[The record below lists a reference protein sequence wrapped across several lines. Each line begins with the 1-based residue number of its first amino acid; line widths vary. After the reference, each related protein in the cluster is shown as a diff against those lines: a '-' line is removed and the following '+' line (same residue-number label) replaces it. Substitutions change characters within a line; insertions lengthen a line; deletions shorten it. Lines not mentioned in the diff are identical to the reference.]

1 MRLKT
6 RLTKKLGVKHPILL
20 APMNV
25 MAGGKLAAAVS
36 DAGELEL
43 IGGGYGDANWLELQ
57 YAAAGNAR
65 VGCEFI
71 TWSMARSPELLDQV
85 LAKQQQL

>member
-6 RLTKKLGVKHPILL
+6 RLTEKLGVKHPILL

-25 MAGGKLAAAVS
+25 MAGGKLSAAVS
-36 DAGELEL
+36 DAGGLEL

-57 YAAAGNAR
+57 HAAAGNAR
-65 VGCEFI
+65 VGCDSLPGRWQE
-71 TWSMARSPELLDQV
+71 ARSCSIRFLPSS
-85 LAKQQQL
+85 QQL

>member
-6 RLTKKLGVKHPILL
+6 RLTEKLGVKHPILL

-36 DAGELEL
+36 DAGGLGL
-43 IGGGYGDANWLELQ
+43 S
-57 YAAAGNAR
+57 AAAMATPIGLSCSTRQRGMHGSAADSLPGR
-65 VGCEFI
+65 SQE
-71 TWSMARSPELLDQV
+71 ARSCSIRFLPSS
-85 LAKQQQL
+85 QQL

>member
-6 RLTKKLGVKHPILL
+6 RLTEKLGIEHPTLW

-36 DAGELEL
+36 EAGGLGI
-43 IGGGYGDANWLELQ
+43 IGGGYADADWLE
-57 YAAAGNAR
+57 
-65 VGCEFI
+65 V
-71 TWSMARSPELLDQV
+71 
-85 LAKQQQL
+85 

>member
-36 DAGELEL
+36 DAGGLGL

-57 YAAAGNAR
+57 HAAAGVHGSAADLLPGR
-65 VGCEFI
+65 WQE
-71 TWSMARSPELLDQV
+71 ARSCSIRFLPSSP
-85 LAKQQQL
+85 QL